1 MDHSPAMPWRAE
13 GQKPC
18 NYQLFL
24 MPALMLLLMVPWEVS
39 PTEPDTVTSPNS
51 FCSAPTLRSH
61 LSSVVDSVC
70 PAAP

>member
-1 MDHSPAMPWRAE
+1 
-13 GQKPC
+13 
-18 NYQLFL
+18 
-24 MPALMLLLMVPWEVS
+24 LMVPWEVS

>member
-1 MDHSPAMPWRAE
+1 MPWRAK
-13 GQKPC
+13 GRKSGD
-18 NYQLFL
+18 YQLFL
-24 MPALMLLLMVPWEVS
+24 TPALMLLLMVTWEVS
-39 PTEPDTVTSPNS
+39 LTEPDTVASPNS